1 MASNDVAAV
10 LGVPERRRRRRR
22 RRRGSIDR
30 RDDRIKKVR

>member
-22 RRRGSIDR
+22 RRGSIDR

>member
-1 MASNDVAAV
+1 MASNDAAAV
-10 LGVPERRRRRRR
+10 LGVPERRRRRR

>member
-10 LGVPERRRRRRR
+10 LGVPGRRR